1 MNDKQKQFLQ
11 KAEELV
17 QLAGELNYGDPYA
30 AGRMRE
36 IILASKLGHTLHHD
50 LHGED
55 AKFISEDSKVIK
67 VEYKT
72 NFESFGIKGRYDVSW
87 QPTWE
92 DQVYYLET
100 EKIGD
105 KKFHYFATFTI
116 DYTVAE
122 VYELSGEKV
131 LEILLPQFEKKYN
144 TTNSEKKNRGL
155 YATLGQPDIKKYG
168 KHIHTSKISL
178 MQFF

>member
-1 MNDKQKQFLQ
+1 MDDKQKLFLE

-17 QLAGELNYGDPYA
+17 QLASELNYGDPYA

-55 AKFISEDSKVIK
+55 AKFINEESTLIK

-92 DQVYYLET
+92 DQVYYLEK
-100 EKIGD
+100 EKIAD
-105 KKFHYFATFTI
+105 KKFHYFATFTSN
-116 DYTVAE
+116 YTIAE
-122 VYELSGEKV
+122 VYQLTGDKV
-131 LEILLPQFEKKYN
+131 LELLLPEIEKRYN

-155 YATLGQPDIKKYG
+155 YATLGQPAIKKYG
-168 KHIHTSKISL
+168 EHIHTTKSSL
-178 MQFF
+178 AEFF